1 MRISAFFRHTP
12 AFFLISIAIAGAACQ
27 PATSN
32 TNTTT
37 VNTNTTTVSNL
48 NTNSTVSTTTTG
60 SAIDT
65 REPTSYKAK
74 LTLRLESV
82 GGSQTVSLPPLTAN
96 VSKNGTDSRVDVAL
110 PGGNNVIYLDKGD
123 KHYVI
128 LPARKQYAE
137 LNPTS
142 TGFEWQRLM
151 TPGQIVDQLHHTNGV
166 QKVGDDQWQG
176 RSVTKYRV
184 AGTARTNT
192 QQAGDV
198 SADSNIYIDK
208 ETGLPLHT
216 ETLTQATGE
225 KAKGLQGRVVTEM
238 SDISTTVDP
247 ASFEIPAGYS
257 RIPDE
262 QVRQEVNKGE
272 NIAIQLVGQLLGS
285 MQTSSAPVT
294 SVSPA
299 ASPSASPTATTNP

>member
-1 MRISAFFRHTP
+1 MRITAFTRHTP
-12 AFFLISIAIAGAACQ
+12 AFLLLSIAITGAACQ
-27 PATSN
+27 PAATN

-37 VNTNTTTVSNL
+37 VNTNTTPVSNL
-48 NTNSTVSTTTTG
+48 NSNSTASTTTTTTG

-65 REPTSYKAK
+65 REPESYKAK
-74 LTLRLESV
+74 LTLKLESV
-82 GGSQTVSLPPLTAN
+82 GGQQTVSLPPLTAD
-96 VSKNGTDSRVDVAL
+96 VAKNGTDSRVAVAL

-151 TPGQIVDQLHHTNGV
+151 TPGQIVGQLHRANGV

-176 RSVTKYRV
+176 RPVTKYRI

-198 SADSNIYIDK
+198 SADSFIYIDK

-216 ETLTQATGE
+216 ETLTQATGD
-225 KAKGLQGRVVTEM
+225 KAKGFQGRLVTEM

-247 ASFEIPAGYS
+247 ASFELPAGYS
-257 RIPDE
+257 KIPDE
-262 QVRQEVNKGE
+262 QVRQDVNKGE
-272 NIAIQLVGQLLGS
+272 NIALQLIGQLVGS
-285 MQTSSAPVT
+285 MQTNSAPA
-294 SVSPA
+294 PA
-299 ASPSASPTATTNP
+299 ISPTASTSPNP

>member
-1 MRISAFFRHTP
+1 MRISAFIRHTP
-12 AFFLISIAIAGAACQ
+12 AFFLLSIVMAGTACQ
-27 PATSN
+27 PAATN
-32 TNTTT
+32 TNVTT
-37 VNTNTTTVSNL
+37 VNTNTTTASNL
-48 NTNSTVSTTTTG
+48 NTNSTVSTTTTTS

-65 REPTSYKAK
+65 REPASYKAK
-74 LTLRLESV
+74 LTLKLESV
-82 GGSQTVSLPPLTAN
+82 GGQQTVSLPPLTAD
-96 VSKNGTDSRVDVAL
+96 VSKNGTDSRVAISL

-123 KHYVI
+123 KHYII

-151 TPGQIVDQLHHTNGV
+151 TPGQIVDQLKRTNGV

-176 RSVTKYRV
+176 RTVTKYRV
-184 AGTARTNT
+184 AGTTKTNT

-216 ETLTQATGE
+216 ETLTQSTGD
-225 KAKGLQGRVVTEM
+225 KAKGFQGRIVTEM
-238 SDISTTVDP
+238 SDVSTTVDP
-247 ASFEIPAGYS
+247 ASFDIPAGYS
-257 RIPDE
+257 KIPDE

-272 NIAIQLVGQLLGS
+272 NIALQLLGQVLGS
-285 MQTSSAPVT
+285 MQNNGAPA
-294 SVSPA
+294 PA
-299 ASPSASPTATTNP
+299 ASPTASTSPNP